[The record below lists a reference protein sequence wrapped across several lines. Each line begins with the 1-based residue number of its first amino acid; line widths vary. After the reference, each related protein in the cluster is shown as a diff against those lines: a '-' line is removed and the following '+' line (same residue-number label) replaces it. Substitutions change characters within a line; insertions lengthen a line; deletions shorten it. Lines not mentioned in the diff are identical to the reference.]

1 MFGIGK
7 KQPKSFEVDSH
18 ETGQRVIVVASS
30 EKDAYKNLPEDVR
43 EEIKRGRVQM
53 RRIA

>member
-18 ETGQRVIVVASS
+18 ETGQRVIVVAGS
-30 EKDAYKNLPEDVR
+30 EKDAYKNLPEDIR
-43 EEIKRGRVQM
+43 EEVKSGRTKL
-53 RRIA
+53 RRVM